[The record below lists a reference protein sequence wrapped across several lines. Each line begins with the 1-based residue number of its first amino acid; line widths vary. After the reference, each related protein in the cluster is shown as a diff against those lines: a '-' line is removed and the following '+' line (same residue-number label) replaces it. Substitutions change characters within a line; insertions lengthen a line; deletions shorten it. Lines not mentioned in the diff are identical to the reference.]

1 MISPSF
7 KSIPPNC
14 LIDTQYI
21 EQIEFLGEE
30 GWQWPILK
38 NYLNEDSICYCAGAG
53 DDISFETALFQC
65 YRSNIFIIDPLVNL
79 DNNGKKHTLSKTK
92 DALEIIGNPDKVK
105 LIKVALSDKN
115 GSFEFRKNPQ
125 GNSYSLTKDS
135 LLWKDTT
142 PHPRHKPAT
151 EVPCKD
157 IYSLMREYKHD
168 KIDLLKLDIEGSE
181 YKVLNDILEKN
192 ITIGFLNVEFHGEWL
207 NDKWGNCAKYKD
219 LYEIILKLEKKGFD
233 KIFEH
238 KYREYGFINTNIINP
253 YKYIW

>member
-1 MISPSF
+1 
-7 KSIPPNC
+7 
-14 LIDTQYI
+14 
-21 EQIEFLGEE
+21 
-30 GWQWPILK
+30 
-38 NYLNEDSICYCAGAG
+38 
-53 DDISFETALFQC
+53 
-65 YRSNIFIIDPLVNL
+65 
-79 DNNGKKHTLSKTK
+79 
-92 DALEIIGNPDKVK
+92 
-105 LIKVALSDKN
+105 
-115 GSFEFRKNPQ
+115 
-125 GNSYSLTKDS
+125 
-135 LLWKDTT
+135 
-142 PHPRHKPAT
+142 
-151 EVPCKD
+151 
-157 IYSLMREYKHD
+157 MREYKHD

>member
-105 LIKVALSDKN
+105 LIDAEFKNPKTSNEAKLYFESEDFTSLCKRNELVADVIVYAVRELNDYPVLSKKKLAEDICSLIDKFFR
-115 GSFEFRKNPQ
+115 GFSLEFRK
-125 GNSYSLTKDS
+125 L
-135 LLWKDTT
+135 
-142 PHPRHKPAT
+142 
-151 EVPCKD
+151 
-157 IYSLMREYKHD
+157 
-168 KIDLLKLDIEGSE
+168 
-181 YKVLNDILEKN
+181 
-192 ITIGFLNVEFHGEWL
+192 
-207 NDKWGNCAKYKD
+207 
-219 LYEIILKLEKKGFD
+219 
-233 KIFEH
+233 
-238 KYREYGFINTNIINP
+238 
-253 YKYIW
+253 